1 MKTLLVL
8 MLIMPDGR
16 EYAYSKPPHYD
27 NIHSCAGRLAAEYLA
42 QEWVYM
48 KTKVKL
54 GYKFECRR
62 V

>member
-1 MKTLLVL
+1 MKTLFVL

-16 EYAYSKPPHYD
+16 EYVQSKNYD
-27 NIHSCAGRLAAEYLA
+27 NIYSCAGRLAAEQLA

-54 GYKFECRR
+54 GYKFECRK